1 MGIAT
6 LDLRL
11 SAGTQKALKI
21 AQSVAR
27 EHMHAAFSAPHLLK
41 ALLHKDL
48 GLEQQL
54 WQMDY
59 DVYYIEEWADVRLES
74 CRKSSI
80 PREAPAGDDDIAGIL
95 EEADNIRLQLN
106 EEELARFAVRR
117 QYFPGVEIRPRLAR
131 GFGKRRRGNPRAAP
145 HGMSD
150 KIDQQTSGALERRLG
165 PLDAAM
171 IVIGSMIGSGIFI
184 T

>member
-48 GLEQQL
+48 GLEQRL
-54 WQMDY
+54 WQLDY
-59 DVYYIEEWADVRLES
+59 DVYYIEEWADVRMES

-106 EEELARFAVRR
+106 EEEVAPMHLLIAVST
-117 QYFPGVEIRPRLAR
+117 PGV
-131 GFGKRRRGNPRAAP
+131 GFSFEQLKTWPLQRETLMQMQEEDVSVKQLLNEGTRGN
-145 HGMSD
+145 
-150 KIDQQTSGALERRLG
+150 QALL
-165 PLDAAM
+165 
-171 IVIGSMIGSGIFI
+171 
-184 T
+184 